1 MAKDMVFLHILI
13 QDMVRIFRR
22 LDHAELGLL
31 MRITLENC
39 LIQGPLKRDDDRLAR
54 LLGSKSK
61 KTFNR
66 LLDALISKGFV
77 REEEGTVM
85 ALIAEKG
92 IEHFQTHSANGK
104 RAVGHR
110 KDRQPGAS
118 ATDKASQEAK
128 LPDGCMSDTPT
139 ALTPYRQAA
148 HEVGDVAMSTPFDSL
163 VQELQVHASHKGHPN
178 LADALLLEDAQRQVS
193 MWFEL
198 DLAPE
203 KIISKANEVMNK
215 KGQARI
221 SSWKYFDTP
230 IRAMARA
237 P

>member
-31 MRITLENC
+31 MRIVLENC
-39 LIQGPLKRDDDRLAR
+39 LIQGPLNRDDGLAR

-66 LLDALISKGFV
+66 LLDALISKDVV
-77 REEEGTVM
+77 REEGGTVM

-92 IEHFQTHSANGK
+92 IEYFQKRSANGK
-104 RAVGHR
+104 HAVGHR
-110 KDRQPGAS
+110 KDRQPGLS
-118 ATDKASQEAK
+118 ESNEPPQEAK
-128 LPDGCMSDTPT
+128 LPDGCVSDAP
-139 ALTPYRQAA
+139 AVLTPQRMAA
-148 HEVGDVAMSTPFDSL
+148 HEGSDVAMDAPFDKL
-163 VQELQVHASHKGHPN
+163 VHELQVNATENGHPN
-178 LADALLLEDAQRQVS
+178 LAEALSLEDAQRLVS

-198 DLAPE
+198 DLTPE
-203 KIISKANEVMNK
+203 AIISKANEVMNK
-215 KGQARI
+215 KRGDRI

-230 IRAMARA
+230 MRAMAPA